1 VYWRRSRD
9 AAGRHRLLI
18 LRGASLDAVA
28 VIIFLA
34 ALGVIAF
41 EWVHRTKAALVGAGL
56 VVVVGVVDLDRAI
69 EAVDWSTLGLLTG
82 MMILVGLTERTG
94 IFTYLALRTAQL
106 SKGRPLRLVFLLAGV
121 TGVTSAFLDNLTS
134 ILLIVPIT
142 LLLADVLRISPI
154 PLVLV
159 EVIASNIGG
168 TATLIGDPPNIMIG
182 TAVPEL
188 TFNDFIVNLAPVSI
202 VTLLLVSGL
211 LYLVFR
217 RQLIV
222 SPDRVAELERLDPA
236 ADVRESR
243 YVKRSLAVLVG
254 TIVAFFLHAPLH
266 LEPAVVALGG
276 ATILLL
282 VASDDVEEALER
294 VEWSTIFFFL
304 GLFVMVGALEERG
317 VIEAVADRLAEA
329 TGSDAGQG
337 MAILWGAAAGSALVD
352 NIPFTAAMIP
362 VVEQLQAGNDEFE
375 DGLWWALALG
385 ACFGG
390 NATLIAA
397 AANVAAAGVL
407 ERSGERISFGRFLS
421 VGLPI
426 TLVSLAVASVYLL
439 VFQL

>member
-1 VYWRRSRD
+1 MD
-9 AAGRHRLLI
+9 I
-18 LRGASLDAVA
+18 VA
-28 VIIFLA
+28 VLIFVA
-34 ALGVIAF
+34 ALAVIAF

-56 VVVVGVVDLDRAI
+56 VVLIGVIELDTAI
-69 EAVDWSTLGLLTG
+69 DAVDWSTLGLLIG
-82 MMILVGLTERTG
+82 MMILVGLSERTG

-106 SKGRPLRLVFLLAGV
+106 SDGRPVRLIFLLAGA
-121 TGVTSAFLDNLTS
+121 TGLASAFLDNLTA
-134 ILLIVPIT
+134 ILLVVPIT
-142 LLLADVLRISPI
+142 LLLADILRISPI

-188 TFNDFIVNLAPVSI
+188 TFNDFIVNLAPVAL
-202 VTLLLVSGL
+202 VTLAVVTAV
-211 LYLVFR
+211 LYFAFR
-217 RQLIV
+217 RQLVV
-222 SPDRVAELERLDPA
+222 SPERVAELERLDPA
-236 ADVRESR
+236 RDVRESR
-243 YVKRSLAVLVG
+243 YVKRSIAVLLG

-266 LEPAVVALGG
+266 IEPAVVALGG

-282 VASDDVEEALER
+282 VASDDVEDALER
-294 VEWSTIFFFL
+294 VEWSTIFFFV

-317 VIEAVADRLAEA
+317 VIGEIADWLAEA
-329 TGSDAGQG
+329 TGSTAGQG

-362 VVEQLQAGNDEFE
+362 VVQELQADDEVFQ

-407 ERSGERISFGRFLS
+407 ERSGQPISFGRFLA
-421 VGLPI
+421 VGLPV
-426 TLVSLAVASVYLL
+426 TLLSLVIATVYLL
-439 VFQL
+439 LFQL

>member
-1 VYWRRSRD
+1 MP
-9 AAGRHRLLI
+9 G
-18 LRGASLDAVA
+18 GKTLDVLAV
-28 VIIFLA
+28 VIFVA

-56 VVVVGVVDLDRAI
+56 VVAIGVIDLDPAI

-94 IFTYLALRTAQL
+94 VFTYLALRTAQL
-106 SKGRPLRLVFLLAGV
+106 SNGRPFRLVFLLAGI
-121 TGVTSAFLDNLTS
+121 TGLTSAFLDNLTA

-142 LLLADVLRISPI
+142 LLLADILRVSAI

-159 EVIASNIGG
+159 EVVASNVGG

-188 TFNDFIVNLAPVSI
+188 SFNDFIVNLAPVAL
-202 VTLLLVSGL
+202 VTLVLVTTV
-211 LYLVFR
+211 LYFLFR
-217 RQLIV
+217 KQLAV
-222 SPDRVAELERLDPA
+222 APERVAELERLDPA
-236 ADVRESR
+236 RDVRESR
-243 YVKRSLAVLVG
+243 YVKRSLAVLIG
-254 TIVAFFLHAPLH
+254 TIVAFFLHSALH
-266 LEPAVVALGG
+266 VEPAVVALGG

-282 VASDDVEEALER
+282 VAADDVEDALER

-317 VIEAVADRLAEA
+317 IVAEIADWIAGA
-329 TGSDAGQG
+329 TGSSAGQA

-362 VVEQLQAGNDEFE
+362 VVEQLQAENDQFE

-407 ERSGERISFGRFLS
+407 ERSGQPISFGRFLS

-426 TLVSLAVASVYLL
+426 TLLSLL
-439 VFQL
+439 VATVYVLLFQI